1 MVNESTFQGVKIR
14 YLVLWIILFFIVMT
28 GLILA
33 SHSLLKGAEWSVA
46 YGLLVYALISY
57 WMLRNFR
64 KINLDYSRFIGH
76 IPINYNWLFLLTIV
90 FAVILFSLG
99 MNELTHFIISTI
111 DPGILGEIP
120 RTSLFYTPQDTPLAP
135 FMNLLD
141 FLTGVIA
148 APIVEE
154 LLFRGVMLHRFTFK
168 LGLKKAILTSS
179 IIFGLLHADFIGAF
193 VFGMVMCI
201 LYIKT
206 GTLIIPIIGHML
218 NNLLAYGMQMLSN
231 INQQNSA
238 LVSSTP
244 HPNIGVAAFLLIV
257 AGMIILYFLYRNW
270 PRAYW
275 NPPYFQQDYQGVQEN
290 YYY

>member
-28 GLILA
+28 GFILA
-33 SHSLLKGAEWSVA
+33 SHRLLNGAEWSVTF
-46 YGLLVYALISY
+46 GLLFYVLITY

-64 KINLDYSRFIGH
+64 KIHLDYSRFIGH
-76 IPINYNWLFLLTIV
+76 IPWNYNWFFLLTIV

-99 MNELTHFIISTI
+99 MNELTRYIISTI

-135 FMNLLD
+135 FMNFLD

-168 LGLKKAILTSS
+168 WGLKKAILATS

-206 GTLIIPIIGHML
+206 GTIIIPIIAHML

-231 INQQNSA
+231 INQQNTA

-244 HPNIGVAAFLLIV
+244 HPNIGVAAFLLMV
-257 AGMIILYFLYRNW
+257 AGIIIFYFIYRNW
-270 PRAYW
+270 PQVYW
-275 NPPYFQQDYQGVQEN
+275 NPPYFQRDYQGVQEN

>member
-28 GLILA
+28 GFILA
-33 SHSLLKGAEWSVA
+33 SHRLLNGAEWSVTF
-46 YGLLVYALISY
+46 GLLFYALISY

-64 KINLDYSRFIGH
+64 KIHLDYSRFIGH
-76 IPINYNWLFLLTIV
+76 IPWNYNWFFLLTIV

-99 MNELTHFIISTI
+99 MNELTRYIISTI

-120 RTSLFYTPQDTPLAP
+120 HTSLFYTPQDTPLAP
-135 FMNLLD
+135 FMNFLD

-168 LGLKKAILTSS
+168 WGLKKAILATS

-206 GTLIIPIIGHML
+206 GTIIIPIIAHML

-231 INQQNSA
+231 INQQNTA

-244 HPNIGVAAFLLIV
+244 HPNIGVAAFLLMV
-257 AGMIILYFLYRNW
+257 AGIIIFYFIYRNW
-270 PRAYW
+270 PQIYW
-275 NPPYFQQDYQGVQEN
+275 NPPYFQRDYQGVQEN